1 MSPLRFSLFASTL
14 LGLTCAAY
22 IQGHHSPSTT
32 EDNQYALQNKRQ
44 AILEDF
50 SHIFYTEKKVGE
62 AFNKYVV
69 ENYTQHNPNIL
80 DGRQAAIEA
89 LTPLYSTDGMV
100 FEIHQTFVGGEYGLV
115 HVKSV
120 TPGQNDT
127 AVMDMY
133 RFEELKIVEHGDVL
147 QTMTAG
153 INPHPFF

>member
-1 MSPLRFSLFASTL
+1 MSLLRFSILASTL
-14 LGLTCAAY
+14 LGLAGAAY
-22 IQGHHSPSTT
+22 LQGHHPTSTN
-32 EDNQYALQNKRQ
+32 ENNQHSLQDNRQ

-50 SHIFYTEKKVGE
+50 SHLFYTKKQVAE
-62 AFNKYVV
+62 AFNKYVT

-89 LTPLYSTDGMV
+89 LTPLFSTEGIV
-100 FEIHQTFVGGEYGLV
+100 FEIHQLFVGGDYGLV

-133 RFEELKIVEHGDVL
+133 RFEGLKIVEHWDVL

-153 INPHPFF
+153 VNPHPFF

>member
-1 MSPLRFSLFASTL
+1 MSLLRFSLLASTL

-22 IQGHHSPSTT
+22 IQGRDSPSTT
-32 EDNQYALQNKRQ
+32 DDNQYTLQKKRQ

-50 SHIFYTEKKVGE
+50 SHIFYTEKKVAE

-89 LTPLYSTDGMV
+89 LTPLFSTDGMV
-100 FEIHQTFVGGEYGLV
+100 FETHQVFVGGDYGLV
-115 HVKSV
+115 HIKAV

-133 RFEELKIVEHGDVL
+133 RFEGLKIVEHWDVL
-147 QTMTAG
+147 QTMSAG

>member
-1 MSPLRFSLFASTL
+1 MSLLRFSMLASTL
-14 LGLTCAAY
+14 LGLAGAAY
-22 IQGHHSPSTT
+22 LQGHHSAPTN
-32 EDNQYALQNKRQ
+32 ENNQYALQNDRQ

-50 SHIFYTEKKVGE
+50 AYIFYTEKKVAE
-62 AFNKYVV
+62 AFTKYVT

-89 LTPLYSTDGMV
+89 LTPLFSTEGIV
-100 FEIHQTFVGGEYGLV
+100 FETHQVFVGGDYGLV
-115 HVKSV
+115 HVKAV

-133 RFEELKIVEHGDVL
+133 RFEGLKIVEHWDVL